1 MIDFETKKVLF
12 IDLDGTSGIL
22 GVRFDNRRNKW
33 YADIQYK
40 GKCIFLGY
48 FNIKEDAIKAR
59 IDAEKSYFKEFKSK
73 ILNNEIN

>member
-1 MIDFETKKVLF
+1 M
-12 IDLDGTSGIL
+12 
-22 GVRFDNRRNKW
+22 
-33 YADIQYK
+33 Y
-40 GKCIFLGY
+40 IFGY

>member
-1 MIDFETKKVLF
+1 MYI
-12 IDLDGTSGIL
+12 
-22 GVRFDNRRNKW
+22 
-33 YADIQYK
+33 
-40 GKCIFLGY
+40 